1 MWCRTRKRG
10 NGMDHTMGILMIG
23 AACLLVLL
31 VAAMRSRTQ
40 ILMNF
45 ILRVVLGLLLIYFV
59 NSFLDGRGIPI
70 HVGLGAVSLLI
81 SGALGAPGVLMMY
94 GIGICAWLLG

>member
-1 MWCRTRKRG
+1 
-10 NGMDHTMGILMIG
+10 MDHTMGILMIG

>member
-1 MWCRTRKRG
+1 MQRPGKEE

-31 VAAMRSRTQ
+31 VAAAMRSKTQ
-40 ILMNF
+40 IFLNF
-45 ILRVVLGLLLIYFV
+45 ILRAVLGLLLIYFV
-59 NSFLDGRGIPI
+59 NSFLDGRGIPV
-70 HVGLGAVSLLI
+70 HVGLGAVSLFV
-81 SGALGAPGVLMMY
+81 SGALGAPGVLLLY

>member
-1 MWCRTRKRG
+1 MQRPGKEE

-31 VAAMRSRTQ
+31 VAAMRSKTQ
-40 ILMNF
+40 IFLNF
-45 ILRVVLGLLLIYFV
+45 ILRAVLGLLLSYFV
-59 NSFLDGRGIPI
+59 NSFLDGRGIPV
-70 HVGLGAVSLLI
+70 HVGLGAVSLFV
-81 SGALGAPGVLMMY
+81 SGALGAPGVLLLY

>member
-1 MWCRTRKRG
+1 
-10 NGMDHTMGILMIG
+10 MDHTMGILMIG

-45 ILRVVLGLLLIYFV
+45 ILRAVLGLLLIYFV
-59 NSFLDGRGIPI
+59 NAFLDGRGIPI

-81 SGALGAPGVLMMY
+81 SGVLGAPGVLMMY

>member
-1 MWCRTRKRG
+1 MQQPGKEE

-31 VAAMRSRTQ
+31 VAAMRSKTQ
-40 ILMNF
+40 TFLNF
-45 ILRVVLGLLLIYFV
+45 ILRAVLGLLLIYFV
-59 NSFLDGRGIPI
+59 NSFLDGRGIPV
-70 HVGLGAVSLLI
+70 HVSLLV
-81 SGALGAPGVLMMY
+81 SGVLGAPGVLLLY

>member
-1 MWCRTRKRG
+1 MQRPGKEE

-31 VAAMRSRTQ
+31 VAAMRSKTQ
-40 ILMNF
+40 IFLNF
-45 ILRVVLGLLLIYFV
+45 ILRAVLGLLLIYFV
-59 NSFLDGRGIPI
+59 NSFLDGRGILV
-70 HVGLGAVSLLI
+70 HVGLGAVSLFV
-81 SGALGAPGVLMMY
+81 SGALGAPGVLLLY

>member
-1 MWCRTRKRG
+1 
-10 NGMDHTMGILMIG
+10 MDHTMGILMIG

-45 ILRVVLGLLLIYFV
+45 ILRAVLGLVLIYFV
-59 NSFLDGRGIPI
+59 NAFLDGRGIPI
-70 HVGLGAVSLLI
+70 HVGLGVVSLLV